1 MNNSANRPEIPASY
15 LENLAVRLS
24 AETTPIKIQTSADQV
39 ALASEALWLFAKR
52 TGLDQEGET
61 LETVLTDFL
70 ANVLHLA
77 VIPGSLRTKKIT
89 SPQYCNWQKCTMNL
103 KMIATVN

>member
-1 MNNSANRPEIPASY
+1 MINDKRREETPSSELMHLAERISDEAAPVKINSSLDN
-15 LENLAVRLS
+15 
-24 AETTPIKIQTSADQV
+24 V

-70 ANVLHLA
+70 ANVLHLCRHTGIITDEENQFSA
-77 VIPGSLRTKKIT
+77 VLQMAEMHHEFEEDIDR
-89 SPQYCNWQKCTMNL
+89 
-103 KMIATVN
+103 

>member
-70 ANVLHLA
+70 ANVLHLCRHTG
-77 VIPGSLRTKKIT
+77 IIT
-89 SPQYCNWQKCTMNL
+89 DEENHFSAILQLAEMHYEFEDDSDR
-103 KMIATVN
+103 